1 MDINIRRI
9 DKEQAWLLRHL
20 VMWPEKEFDF
30 IKLDDDGLGKHYGL
44 FEGDELVSVVSLF
57 AQGDQAQFRKFAT
70 LATEQNKGYGSRLLS
85 YVIGEAERAGVK
97 RIYCNARVNK
107 VAFYEKF
114 GLRATGSAFSKSGK
128 DYVIMERCYLSF
140 I

>member
-1 MDINIRRI
+1 MS
-9 DKEQAWLLRHL
+9 
-20 VMWPEKEFDF
+20 
-30 IKLDDDGLGKHYGL
+30 G
-44 FEGDELVSVVSLF
+44 
-57 AQGDQAQFRKFAT
+57 
-70 LATEQNKGYGSRLLS
+70 